1 MKLGL
6 MHRATIRRHRLFREH
21 CVQVQ
26 GYYVKD
32 LNILGRNLRK
42 TIIIDNSPH
51 AFAYQLSNGID
62 IRSWFEDPGDKEL
75 LDLIPFLRDLSQQV
89 GFAA

>member
-1 MKLGL
+1 MDG
-6 MHRATIRRHRLFREH
+6 RHRLFREH

-32 LNILGRNLRK
+32 LNILGRSLSK
-42 TIIIDNSPH
+42 TIIIDNSPQ

-62 IRSWFEDPGDKEL
+62 IRSWFDDPQDKAL
-75 LDLIPFLRDLSQQV
+75 LDLIPFLKELALQV
-89 GFAA
+89 RTRMRHVH